1 MSLRDHPKAYGSAAV
16 ATAFVAG
23 VLVTLGFKDLYP
35 DLERQYQQG
44 RKSNSRTAAASSSSS
59 KAVRRR
65 PSSFFWGGGPVALED
80 HESRPPSPAASG
92 EQQPN
97 RALGIADGIPG
108 CIGNTPLVRL
118 HSLCEATGRTILAKA
133 EFLNGAGNSPKD
145 RVALRVI
152 EAAEARGLLVPRR
165 GDTIY
170 EGTVGSTGISLAAL
184 ARARGYRCHICMP
197 DDQAREKSDL
207 LHHLGATV
215 ERVPVA
221 PIASPDH
228 FVNLARRRAAEHA
241 ASAADGSRGF
251 FADQF
256 ESPFN
261 HEAHYLTTGPEIWA
275 QTGGRVDAFVAG
287 AGTGGTI
294 SGVARYLKERAAREP
309 RPKPRRRPKRS
320 SSSSDDYDGYDD
332 SDDGGGDDGL
342 PRIILADPQGSGL
355 YNKVRHGVMYS
366 STEREGTRRRQQV
379 DSVVE
384 GVGINRVT
392 ANFEAGRDLIDDAV
406 RVTDAQACAMARWLA
421 ERDGV
426 FAGSSTAV
434 NCAAAVAA
442 ALRLP
447 PGSVVVTVIC
457 DSGARHLSKFWRQI
471 AEMGLEDGEHGE
483 PGDLL
488 KLLGLNGDG
497 TAVMRR

>member
-1 MSLRDHPKAYGSAAV
+1 MSLRDHPKVYGSAAV

-44 RKSNSRTAAASSSSS
+44 RKSNSRTATATASSP

-65 PSSFFWGGGPVALED
+65 RSSFFWGSEPVALED
-80 HESRPPSPAASG
+80 RESRPPSPAASG
-92 EQQPN
+92 EQPN
-97 RALGIADGIPG
+97 RALGIADGIPE

-145 RVALRVI
+145 RVALHMI
-152 EAAEARGLLVPRR
+152 EAAEARGLLVPHR

-228 FVNLARRRAAEHA
+228 FVNLARRRAAEHT

-294 SGVARYLKERAAREP
+294 SGVARYLKERAAEEL
-309 RPKPRRRPKRS
+309 RPKPKSKKRS
-320 SSSSDDYDGYDD
+320 GDSND
-332 SDDGGGDDGL
+332 SDNDSDDGL

-355 YNKVRHGVMYS
+355 YNKVRHGVMPGA
-366 STEREGTRRRQQV
+366 TAATTR
-379 DSVVE
+379 
-384 GVGINRVT
+384 
-392 ANFEAGRDLIDDAV
+392 
-406 RVTDAQACAMARWLA
+406 
-421 ERDGV
+421 
-426 FAGSSTAV
+426 
-434 NCAAAVAA
+434 
-442 ALRLP
+442 
-447 PGSVVVTVIC
+447 
-457 DSGARHLSKFWRQI
+457 GA
-471 AEMGLEDGEHGE
+471 
-483 PGDLL
+483 
-488 KLLGLNGDG
+488 
-497 TAVMRR
+497 